1 MDYSIF
7 RTSIILLGAALAL
20 FVGLMQ
26 ALLVKKEPLNYL
38 IQMVCLNIIIFH
50 LTSNFYVFDALPDWH
65 TIYGYVRIY
74 HHVLSGNH
82 KSVQRK
88 KSNLY
93 ASLLLAGFMLLSCA
107 VYIDYYFGKGTF
119 TLVMQSR
126 MAIFIGLIFIA
137 SFRYPFVLNIIK
149 LEAYRE
155 EYTNS
160 RISGI
165 DSDAVLKKLEAI
177 MEQDKIFQHAN
188 LKVHRLAKILGIQIG
203 RAHV

>member
-1 MDYSIF
+1 M
-7 RTSIILLGAALAL
+7 TG
-20 FVGLMQ
+20 VQ
-26 ALLVKKEPLNYL
+26 T
-38 IQMVCLNIIIFH
+38 C
-50 LTSNFYVFDALPDWH
+50 ALP
-65 TIYGYVRIY
+65 I
-74 HHVLSGNH
+74 
-82 KSVQRK
+82 
-88 KSNLY
+88 
-93 ASLLLAGFMLLSCA
+93 
-107 VYIDYYFGKGTF
+107 YIDYYFGKGTF

-188 LKVHRLAKILGIQIG
+188 LKVHRLAKILGIQAYQLSEIINVKLSMSFPQYLKNQRVEAAKTLILERPEDKLLTIALDCG
-203 RAHV
+203 FSSLSSFNDSFKTITGLTPSQYRAQHQENDEQAQREA